1 MKKGWLFILAGLVA
15 IIALYFLVYHNSE
28 EKSDVAKLQALSVNK
43 NTGPFNQSF
52 DSMMNAYYQLHD
64 AFVNWD
70 TAAVSQLS
78 NALAAAITRLPVDQ
92 VKGDSAIVIT
102 ARSLAETAAGE
113 SEAIAAEPGIEEKRR
128 SFYTLSEGLYNL
140 ARTVKYDGGI
150 IYHVN
155 CPMAFNDDEEAFWLS
170 RENKVV
176 NPYLGTKHPK
186 YKNAMLNC
194 GEVKDS
200 IDFTKK

>member
-1 MKKGWLFILAGLVA
+1 MKKGWLFILVGLVA
-15 IIALYFLVYHNSE
+15 IIALYFLVYHNSK
-28 EKSDVAKLQALSVNK
+28 EKSVLAKVKPLEVTK
-43 NTGPFNQSF
+43 NSGAFTQSF

-70 TAAVSQLS
+70 TAQASQLS
-78 NALAAAITRLPVDQ
+78 NALAASISRLPVDQ

-102 ARSLAETAAGE
+102 ARSLAESAAGE

-140 ARTVKYDGGI
+140 ARTVKYDGAVL
-150 IYHVN
+150 YHVN
-155 CPMAFNDDEEAFWLS
+155 CPMAFNDNEEAFWLS

-176 NPYLGTKHPK
+176 NPYLGNKHPK
-186 YKNAMLNC
+186 YKNAMMNC